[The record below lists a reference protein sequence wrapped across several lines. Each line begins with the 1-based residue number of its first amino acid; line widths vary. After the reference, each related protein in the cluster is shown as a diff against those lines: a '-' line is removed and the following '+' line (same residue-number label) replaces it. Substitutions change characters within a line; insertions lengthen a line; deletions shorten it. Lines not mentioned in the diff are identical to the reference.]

1 MLVQVCWNC
10 HKETEIS
17 APDYRCAFCQT
28 ELKPEEKT
36 KLYQNEVIIPKG
48 LLEQSEKPSIKS
60 MIDLSKPPLP
70 WELEP
75 VIVKEEKKPQQ
86 EETPLIV
93 PEEKIEIQEIPP
105 VPEKHIPFLDIP
117 VQKHNPE
124 PIDNHTFIYSPPVNP
139 EIHQEPVFVPEEKTV
154 FSPPQDDLIMKD
166 LLKEMEEKD
175 KKLRAF
181 LEEGIEKKEEKPVIE
196 EEPEW
201 KKLLRESEEK
211 EKKVMDFLQPTAI
224 ELPKIQNTN
233 PEKQGKVVTGWLI
246 KHTENT
252 ESVYYELFDG
262 ENIIGRSDNIHP
274 VDVEITGDNFVS
286 RGHAV
291 LRVFSVPPDIFIYE
305 LKDDG
310 SKRGDKSPSLNGT
323 YLNGNRTRLSSKDTY
338 YLHDGDTI
346 QVGMTKLVLKAK
358 RNPLS
363 KLEEAAGEVLTKGYT
378 QTVHFK

>member
-1 MLVQVCWNC
+1 MSVQVCWNC

-17 APDYRCAFCQT
+17 PPDYHCTFCQT
-28 ELKPEEKT
+28 VLKPEEGT

-48 LLEQSEKPSIKS
+48 LSEVPEKPSIKS

-75 VIVKEEKKPQQ
+75 VIAKEEKKTEPEIIPVIIPEVKDLPQ
-86 EETPLIV
+86 ET
-93 PEEKIEIQEIPP
+93 PP
-105 VPEKHIPFLDIP
+105 VPEKQTPFLDIP

-124 PIDNHTFIYSPPVNP
+124 PLDNHTFIYSPPVNP
-139 EIHQEPVFVPEEKTV
+139 VVHEEPVFIPEEKTV
-154 FSPPQDDLIMKD
+154 FSPPQEDLIMKD

-175 KKLRAF
+175 RKLREF
-181 LEEGIEKKEEKPVIE
+181 LEEGMDKKEEKPIAE

-201 KKLLRESEEK
+201 KKLLRETEEK
-211 EKKVMDFLQPTAI
+211 EKKLNEFLQPAVAN
-224 ELPKIQNTN
+224 LPKIPNTN
-233 PEKQGKVVTGWLI
+233 PDKKGKPVTGWLI
-246 KHTENT
+246 RHTENT
-252 ESVYYELFDG
+252 EPVYYELFDG
-262 ENIIGRSDNIHP
+262 ENIIGRADNVHP

-305 LKDDG
+305 IRDDG
-310 SKRGDKSPSLNGT
+310 SKRADKSPSLNGT
-323 YLNGNRTRLSSKDTY
+323 YVNGNRTRVPASETY

-346 QVGMTKLVLKAK
+346 QIGVTKLVLKAK
-358 RNPLS
+358 RNPMA
-363 KLEEAAGEVLTKGYT
+363 KPEEAAGEVLTKGYT